1 MLCKAYVLPTT
12 LIGIVIISFD
22 EAQKRGNLIR
32 DQMERLKKVTESAE
46 EEMPDF
52 FTEHRYDRL
61 RNVFDVRDLV
71 PICPVS

>member
-52 FTEHRYDRL
+52 FTGNLRSRL
-61 RNVFDVRDLV
+61 HNGSRGEEANK
-71 PICPVS
+71 

>member
-1 MLCKAYVLPTT
+1 
-12 LIGIVIISFD
+12 
-22 EAQKRGNLIR
+22 
-32 DQMERLKKVTESAE
+32 MERLKKVTESAE